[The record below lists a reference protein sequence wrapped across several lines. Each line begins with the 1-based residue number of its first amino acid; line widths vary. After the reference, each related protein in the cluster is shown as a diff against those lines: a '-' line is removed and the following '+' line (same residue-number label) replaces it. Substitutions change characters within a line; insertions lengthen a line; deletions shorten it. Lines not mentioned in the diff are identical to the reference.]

1 VARKPASRNRDAVIA
16 RYSGLARTALAGAAI
31 TDCDPDD
38 FADGGFGAAAYARTD
53 GTPEGALRA
62 SLGCGN
68 PLAVADLHPGQTVL
82 DLGSGGG
89 LDVLLSARR
98 VAPGGT
104 AYGLDASP
112 DMLTLA
118 RANAA
123 AAGVTNATFL
133 HGHIEDIPLP
143 DRHVD
148 VVISNC
154 VVNLSVDKPRVLA
167 EAFRVLRPAGRLG
180 VSDVIADEG
189 IDPEQLAAAER
200 QVGCLNGALTRCQYT
215 DLLRAA
221 GFTDVTVTPTHEA
234 GPGLHSAII
243 QAAKPS
249 AQRARPAGEGLAGS
263 SGHPSGAPRPTLV
276 SAPTARPSRPPWTR
290 SWPAGRDSVDPR

>member
-1 VARKPASRNRDAVIA
+1 VSDPGSLDSRADRGAVID

-31 TDCDPDD
+31 TDCNPDA
-38 FADGGFGAAAYARTD
+38 FTDGRFGAAAYASTEEA
-53 GTPEGALRA
+53 PEGALRA

-68 PLAVADLHPGQTVL
+68 PLAVADLHPGETVL

-98 VAPGGT
+98 VAPDGT

-118 RANAA
+118 RTNAA
-123 AAGVTNATFL
+123 RAGVTNARFL

-143 DRHVD
+143 DGQVD

-154 VVNLSVDKPRVLA
+154 VINLSTDKPRVLI
-167 EAFRVLRPAGRLG
+167 EAFRVLRPGGRLG

-189 IDPEQLAAAER
+189 ADPAQRAEAEQE
-200 QVGCLNGALTRCQYT
+200 VGCLSGAVTQREYRAMLH
-215 DLLRAA
+215 AA
-221 GFTDVTVTPTHEA
+221 GFAAITITPTHQAE
-234 GPGLHSAII
+234 PGLHSAII
-243 QAAKPS
+243 QAVKPDT
-249 AQRARPAGEGLAGS
+249 QRP
-263 SGHPSGAPRPTLV
+263 
-276 SAPTARPSRPPWTR
+276 
-290 SWPAGRDSVDPR
+290 